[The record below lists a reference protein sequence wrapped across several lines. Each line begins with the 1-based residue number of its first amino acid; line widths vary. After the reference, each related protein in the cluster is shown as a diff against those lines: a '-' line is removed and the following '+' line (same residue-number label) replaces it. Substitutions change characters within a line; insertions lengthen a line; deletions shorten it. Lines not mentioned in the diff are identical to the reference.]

1 MIGQMFRHPTT
12 GKSCKIVDDATKGG
26 DVQRYAYQETDS
38 AGAPTGPKKIAS
50 ETWLRGAL
58 GVPIVAPP
66 TMEARA
72 GGETSMAGEVAPF
85 QDLGALEE
93 NARTLRDAR
102 AEQRRLIVEYYLDNW
117 PVSKIMTG
125 TGLSRARVYQILN
138 EDNGGELPT
147 PRQRA

>member
-26 DVQRYAYQETDS
+26 DVTRYAYQVADS
-38 AGAPTGPKKIAS
+38 SGKPTGPKRIAS

-58 GVPIVAPP
+58 GVPVVAPP
-66 TMEARA
+66 TMEGTAAR
-72 GGETSMAGEVAPF
+72 GDDVAGEVAPF
-85 QDLGALEE
+85 ADLGALEE

-102 AEQRRLIVEYYLDNW
+102 AEQRRLIVEYFLDGW
-117 PVSKIMTG
+117 PVARLVAGS
-125 TGLSRARVYQILN
+125 GLSRARIYQILT
-138 EDNGGELPT
+138 EENGGELPT